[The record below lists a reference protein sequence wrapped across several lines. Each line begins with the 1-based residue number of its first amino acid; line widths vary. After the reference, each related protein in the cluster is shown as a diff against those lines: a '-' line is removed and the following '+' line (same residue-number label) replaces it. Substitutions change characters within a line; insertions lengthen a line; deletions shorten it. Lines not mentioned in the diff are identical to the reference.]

1 MIDSMGWTLYRMG
14 RHQEALMHLRRAM
27 ELNGDPEIAAH
38 LGEVLWMSGDK
49 QAAMEVWDT
58 ALKGTPDDPRL
69 LDVKKRF
76 EK

>member
-1 MIDSMGWTLYRMG
+1 
-14 RHQEALMHLRRAM
+14 M

-38 LGEVLWMSGDK
+38 LGEVLWMMGDRK
-49 QAAMEVWDT
+49 AAREIWDT
-58 ALKGTPDDPRL
+58 ALKSTPDDPRL